1 MIIFFMLIFLKVNC
15 FIRGRILLLIM
26 LLLVRI
32 MILGIISVRLNIFK
46 EIEKFKFI
54 IYGINCSLLICNIV
68 LKFMY

>member
-32 MILGIISVRLNIFK
+32 MILGIISVRLKIFK

-54 IYGINCSLLICNIV
+54 FYGINCSLLIYNIV